1 MELMEKQGYKQT
13 EVGLIPEDWSIR
25 NLREVGDA
33 KMCKRIFS
41 YQTSERGDIPFYKI
55 GTFGKEPDAFISSE
69 IYNDF
74 KKKFSYPKKGSI
86 LISAAGTVG
95 RTVEFNGEDSYFQD
109 SNIVWIDNDEKIL
122 TNEYLKHAFPKI
134 RFRTEGGTIQRLYNN
149 ILLSGYFPLPPTLN
163 EQKAIA
169 NALSDID
176 ELITNLDKLIAK
188 KKSIKQGAMQK
199 LLTPPHKGG
208 KRLLGFKDE
217 WKENYLK
224 DLIWFQE
231 GPGVRK
237 HQFTTKGV
245 KLLNGTNIHFGELDL
260 DRTERYVSNHEAY
273 GWYSHFL
280 VDEGDVL
287 IACSGITVSRFDEK
301 VTEAEKKHL
310 PLCMNTS
317 TMRFKMKSQEIN
329 KDFFIHYLKSSYFK
343 TQIGGQ
349 ATGSAQ
355 LNFGPSHVEKV
366 IMTIP
371 SFQEQKGIAEIL
383 TSMDNEL
390 KYLSAKKGK
399 YQSIKQGMM
408 QELLTGKSR
417 LI

>member
-1 MELMEKQGYKQT
+1 MELMEKQGFKQT
-13 EVGLIPEDWSIR
+13 EVGLIPDDW
-25 NLREVGDA
+25 NVKKLEEVLQFGSGQDYKHLSRGEIPVYGTGGLMTFVNNYLYNGDSVGIGR
-33 KMCKRIFS
+33 KGTIDKPVFLSGKFWTVDTLFYTHSFVNSFPKFIYYKFLM
-41 YQTSERGDIPFYKI
+41 IPWK
-55 GTFGKEPDAFISSE
+55 
-69 IYNDF
+69 
-74 KKKFSYPKKGSI
+74 
-86 LISAAGTVG
+86 
-95 RTVEFNGEDSYFQD
+95 EFNEASGVPSLNKNTLGKI
-109 SNIVWIDNDEKIL
+109 NISI
-122 TNEYLKHAFPKI
+122 P
-134 RFRTEGGTIQRLYNN
+134 Q
-149 ILLSGYFPLPPTLN
+149 TLE

-169 NALSDID
+169 TALSDVD
-176 ELITNLDKLIAK
+176 ELITNLDKLITK
-188 KKSIKQGAMQK
+188 KKAIKQGAMQQ

-208 KRLLGFKDE
+208 KRLAGFSGE

-317 TMRFKMKSQEIN
+317 TMRFKMKSQDIN

-383 TSMDNEL
+383 SSMDNEL
-390 KYLSAKKGK
+390 KYLSAKKDK

-408 QELLTGKSR
+408 QELLTGKTR